1 MFLRDETYT
10 NDYGIEMKKE
20 YYGYYDENGN
30 EVVTATV
37 DELRF
42 IEPVELEPTQL
53 DRIEEALNRSQQEM
67 IDREIDK
74 YTLDLIN
81 NGLL

>member
-67 IDREIDK
+67 IDREIDQ